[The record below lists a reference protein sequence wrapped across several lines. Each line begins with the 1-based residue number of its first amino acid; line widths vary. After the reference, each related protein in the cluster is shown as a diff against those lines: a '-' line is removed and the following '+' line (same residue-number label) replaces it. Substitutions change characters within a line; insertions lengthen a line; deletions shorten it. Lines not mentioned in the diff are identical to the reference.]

1 MLKYREPPLTFE
13 KTSRLIAFLHHVLRV
28 IPIIPTATAKTG
40 FPLGSLVEDM
50 TLTLSTQQPA
60 IWIITIQFILSC
72 LRSAPQQ
79 YIYHAG
85 VTTPVILSV
94 IKHILLG
101 ITRLPYNDMS
111 DIQKKCFTVGKE
123 LLDLFLIRDI
133 AVAEE
138 LKTSKKFIGI
148 GTISYYDVVYSVS
161 YLCVNHAI
169 NTKSIRSFP
178 NYMAIF

>member
-13 KTSRLIAFLHHVLRV
+13 KTSRLIAFLHHVLKV

-60 IWIITIQFILSC
+60 IWIITIQFMLSC

-94 IKHILLG
+94 IKHILLE
-101 ITRLPYNDMS
+101 ITRLPYNGMS
-111 DIQKKCFTVGKE
+111 SIQEKCFTVGKE
-123 LLDLFLIRDI
+123 LLDLFLIRDN
-133 AVAEE
+133 AATEE
-138 LKTSKKFIGI
+138 LKICKKFIGI

-161 YLCVNHAI
+161 DLCVNHAI
-169 NTKSIRSFP
+169 NTKPIRSFP
-178 NYMAIF
+178 NYMVIS